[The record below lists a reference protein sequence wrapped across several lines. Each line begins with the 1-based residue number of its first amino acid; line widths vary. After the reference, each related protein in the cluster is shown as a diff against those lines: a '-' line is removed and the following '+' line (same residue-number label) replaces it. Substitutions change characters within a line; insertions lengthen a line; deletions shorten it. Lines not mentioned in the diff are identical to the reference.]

1 MGGSQKFTYDLFQY
15 LYVERSPPKFSYP
28 QQLILF
34 CMAVERP
41 PPKFSYPQQ
50 LILFCMA
57 VERQTM
63 RKTIL
68 FSHPAKTS
76 IESYF
81 NLINHDICSVYI
93 NSRF

>member
-15 LYVERSPPKFSYP
+15 LYVKKSPPKFSYS

-34 CMAVERP
+34 CV
-41 PPKFSYPQQ
+41 
-50 LILFCMA
+50 A

-68 FSHPAKTS
+68 FSHPTKKS

-81 NLINHDICSVYI
+81 NLVNNVCSVYI
-93 NSRF
+93 NGRF

>member
-1 MGGSQKFTYDLFQY
+1 MGGSQKLTYDLFQY
-15 LYVERSPPKFSYP
+15 LYVKKSPPKFSYS

-34 CMAVERP
+34 CV
-41 PPKFSYPQQ
+41 
-50 LILFCMA
+50 A

-68 FSHPAKTS
+68 FSHPTKTS

-81 NLINHDICSVYI
+81 NLINNVSSVYI
-93 NSRF
+93 NGRF